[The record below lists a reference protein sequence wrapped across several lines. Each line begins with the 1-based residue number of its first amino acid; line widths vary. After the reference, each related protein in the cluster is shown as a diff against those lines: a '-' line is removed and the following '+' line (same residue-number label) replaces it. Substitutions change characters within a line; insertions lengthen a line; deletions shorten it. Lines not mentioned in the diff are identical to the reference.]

1 MSKKIKKALFA
12 VAVLLGVASPTFA
25 ADPTMSDLWTA
36 LGVDLG
42 SIFTNVFSTIAGPIG
57 IIISVVFV
65 MTILYFV
72 VWLGKGAIK
81 KRIGFN

>member
-1 MSKKIKKALFA
+1 MLAVCALIGA
-12 VAVLLGVASPTFA
+12 TVPTFA
-25 ADPTMSDLWTA
+25 ADPTMSELWTA

-42 SIFTNVFSTIAGPIG
+42 TIFTNVFATIASPIG
-57 IIISVVFV
+57 VVISVVFV

-72 VWLGKGAIK
+72 VWLGKSAIK